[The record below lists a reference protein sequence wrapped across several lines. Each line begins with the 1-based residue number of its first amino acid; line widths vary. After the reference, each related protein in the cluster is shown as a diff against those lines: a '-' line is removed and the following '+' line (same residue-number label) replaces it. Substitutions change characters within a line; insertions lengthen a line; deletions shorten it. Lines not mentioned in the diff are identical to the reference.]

1 MKTNYLKQIKEIMT
15 EFDFEKVHKVMKFLN
30 WKWSEVGVP
39 SINMLKMTAK
49 QLLSEVALS
58 HNDDTWT
65 ETGGFRV
72 EKRFNKLTLSFVLES
87 WSVIK

>member
-15 EFDFEKVHKVMKFLN
+15 EFDFEKVHKVMEFLD
-30 WKWSEVGVP
+30 WKWTDNGVP
-39 SINMLKMTAK
+39 SIYMLKMTAK

-58 HNDDTWT
+58 PNNDTWT

-72 EKRFNKLTLSFVLES
+72 EKRFNKLSLSFVLTD
-87 WSVIK
+87 WGIH